1 MLNYFILIALGLVGL
16 FFGGNWLVKGAARFA
31 TALGVS
37 PLVIGLTIVA
47 FGTSVPELL
56 VSIDSALKGVSDIA
70 LGNVVGSNIA
80 NIGLILG
87 VTAMIYP
94 VAIEW
99 SLLRREIPLMIVASF
114 ALMVMVFDGQISQ
127 FDGFILFAGFIGF
140 NVYALVMARR
150 DKRQIMQELA
160 QYEKEEGI
168 TNGGGINKL
177 YELLRLA
184 AGIVLLIFGAQWTV
198 EGAVGVAQVF
208 GVSSFIIGV
217 TVVAFGT
224 SLPEL
229 TASVIGALR
238 KENDIVMGNVI
249 GSNVANILAILGITA
264 MITPI
269 GVAERIYQFDMVFMI
284 GFALALMPFLLRNI
298 MKRWMGALF
307 FVVYCLFITLTVTTT

>member
-1 MLNYFILIALGLVGL
+1 MLNYFALIALGLVGL
-16 FFGGNWLVKGAARFA
+16 FFGGNWLVKGAARLA
-31 TALGVS
+31 SALGVS

-127 FDGFILFAGFIGF
+127 IDGFILFAGFIGF
-140 NVYALVMARR
+140 NVYALIMAQR
-150 DKRQIMQELA
+150 DKRQIMPELT

-168 TNGGGINKL
+168 TNGGINKL
-177 YELLRLA
+177 QELVRLV

-198 EGAVGVAQVF
+198 EGAVGVAQAF

-217 TVVAFGT
+217 TIVAFGT

-284 GFALALMPFLLRNI
+284 GFALALMPFLLRNV
-298 MKRWMGALF
+298 MQRWMGALF
-307 FVVYCLFITLTVTTT
+307 FIVYCLFIILTATT